1 MLVKNL
7 DLQIDLLSHNFFVS
21 KAPLL
26 DEVLEKQNRPYCVLL
41 VQIKKINF
49 ALPLRTN
56 LPQPE
61 NENICFKTIPNNN
74 GGFKGIDFTKAVIVD
89 LHSDIMNKN
98 IQLRDKQEFLNIQ
111 GNVKK
116 ITRHFKKFVE
126 RYITEVK
133 NHSAA
138 ISDDFQ
144 FCTLVNYHSELKI
157 NK

>member
-1 MLVKNL
+1 MLIKNL
-7 DLQIDLLSHNFFVS
+7 NLQIDLLSLNFFNT
-21 KAPLL
+21 KGILL
-26 DEVLEKQNRPYCVLL
+26 SEILEKESRPYCVLL
-41 VQIKKINF
+41 VQVKGINF

-56 LPQPE
+56 LPQPD
-61 NENICFKTIPNNN
+61 NKNICFKTIPNGK

-116 ITRHFKKFVE
+116 IIRNFKKFVE

-133 NHSAA
+133 NNSA
-138 ISDDFQ
+138 IPSDDFR
-144 FCTLVNYHSELKI
+144 FCTLVNYHLELKI
-157 NK
+157 